1 MEPSSTST
9 HKPVILLGVFILGTL
24 LGAVTYSVWDAQS
37 TPSAEQTTATTAT
50 ATEQY
55 QSGYDQAIL
64 DGTARLEELGIIQI
78 PDAQG
83 PQYVGQ
89 VTALEAG
96 TLTINYYSQNPLEP
110 ADLSTS
116 TFNYTDDTVVS
127 AYEDKDMDVYEAE
140 VREWEESVAQ
150 GEGALL
156 AADLYPLTFSL
167 QPSDISSVE
176 VGQFVNLV
184 VSSDN
189 LLEEIVI
196 EPTEEMTQSNPR
208 LFEETNVLF

>member
-1 MEPSSTST
+1 MEPSSTSA

-50 ATEQY
+50 EQY
-55 QSGYDQAIL
+55 QAGYDQAML
-64 DGTARLEELGIIQI
+64 DGTARLEERGIIQI

-127 AYEDKDMDVYEAE
+127 AYEERDMDVYETE
-140 VREWEESVAQ
+140 VREWEESMAQ
-150 GEGALL
+150 GEGELL

-176 VGQFVNLV
+176 VGQLVSLV

-196 EPTEEMTQSNPR
+196 EPTEEMYQSNPQ
-208 LFEETNVLF
+208 LFEEVDVLF